1 MIGTARSLNYRQV
14 ACKAAQ
20 GGTVTIRFSIPFHTY
35 FGQHLRVVGGCESLG
50 NWNLDNALPMVW
62 AEGDI
67 WSAEAQ
73 LPADQELSVEYKY
86 VVCEADGQ
94 DVGAAWKPGNN
105 FVISLPGGGNGSVKV
120 KDEWD
125 ETSREVQ
132 IEMIK
137 NAGKGGGRKKNGG
150 SDREESDAVAAI
162 STAAN
167 SALEQLEAAV
177 NMSLNLLESSG
188 DVASAELLAADRMV
202 AAAEQRSLAMLK
214 ALDVAASSETPL
226 PSNRTK

>member
-1 MIGTARSLNYRQV
+1 MLNSHNKLKV
-14 ACKAAQ
+14 PKFN
-20 GGTVTIRFSIPFHTY
+20 FSNFPCS
-35 FGQHLRVVGGCESLG
+35 QK
-50 NWNLDNALPMVW
+50 
-62 AEGDI
+62 
-67 WSAEAQ
+67 
-73 LPADQELSVEYKY
+73 LSVEYKY
-86 VVCEADGQ
+86 VVCEKDGQ

-105 FVISLPGGGNGSVKV
+105 FILTLPGGGNGSVKV

-137 NAGKGGGRKKNGG
+137 NAGRGGRRLKNSSG
-150 SDREESDAVAAI
+150 SDGEESDAVAAI

-177 NMSLNLLESSG
+177 NMSLELLESSE

-214 ALDVAASSETPL
+214 ALDVASTSEAPL
-226 PSNRTK
+226 PGNRKAK

>member
-1 MIGTARSLNYRQV
+1 M
-14 ACKAAQ
+14 
-20 GGTVTIRFSIPFHTY
+20 
-35 FGQHLRVVGGCESLG
+35 
-50 NWNLDNALPMVW
+50 
-62 AEGDI
+62 
-67 WSAEAQ
+67 
-73 LPADQELSVEYKY
+73 
-86 VVCEADGQ
+86 
-94 DVGAAWKPGNN
+94 
-105 FVISLPGGGNGSVKV
+105 ISLPGGGNGSVKV

>member
-1 MIGTARSLNYRQV
+1 M
-14 ACKAAQ
+14 
-20 GGTVTIRFSIPFHTY
+20 
-35 FGQHLRVVGGCESLG
+35 
-50 NWNLDNALPMVW
+50 
-62 AEGDI
+62 
-67 WSAEAQ
+67 
-73 LPADQELSVEYKY
+73 
-86 VVCEADGQ
+86 VCEEDGQ

-105 FVISLPGGGNGSVKV
+105 FVITLPGGGNGSVKV

-137 NAGKGGGRKKNGG
+137 NAGKGGRRKRANG
-150 SDREESDAVAAI
+150 SDMEESEAVAAI
-162 STAAN
+162 SAAAN

-177 NMSLNLLESSG
+177 NMSLELLESTE

-214 ALDVAASSETPL
+214 ALDVTASQSSEPPL
-226 PSNRTK
+226 PSNREAK